1 VPQVIPPPTAFLRD
15 RHSKTIAYSV
25 LGSGRPI
32 VCDTGF
38 VSHLEVQWSYPPY
51 RRFFEALA
59 RSHQVVRF
67 DLPGIGLG
75 DPTGNVV
82 ELDDDVA
89 VLEDLV
95 DGLALKSVDLFGAS
109 QAAAVMI
116 AYAARHPERVGK
128 LVVYGG
134 YAHGAALSPSEVQL
148 AIIQLVRTHWGLASS
163 ALADV
168 FIAGADDEARQFFVK
183 ATRAAASPESAE
195 RRMAECFRTDIRDV
209 LASVRAPTL
218 AMHRVDDHNVRI
230 EHGQGLAAGVPGARF
245 LPLDGRAHVWY
256 VGDMESVLNPTLE
269 FLGDRFRVRAERHH
283 LSARERQVA
292 ALVSLGL
299 SNAEIASRL
308 GIVERTAEAHVEHIR
323 DKLDFS
329 SRAQIAAWAVKH
341 LAGEVPR

>member
-1 VPQVIPPPTAFLRD
+1 MRQSTAFLPD
-15 RHSKTIAYSV
+15 RHGKLIAYSS
-25 LGSGRPI
+25 LGEGRPL

-38 VSHLEVQWSYPPY
+38 VSHLEIQWEYAPY

-89 VLEDLV
+89 VLEDLI
-95 DGLALKSVDLFGAS
+95 DGLAFQSVDLFGAS

-116 AYAARHPERVGK
+116 SYAVRHPERVGR

-134 YAHGAALSPSEVQL
+134 YADGAALSPAEVQA
-148 AIIQLVRTHWGLASS
+148 AIVQLVRTHWGLASS

-183 ATRAAASPESAE
+183 TTRAAASPLAAE
-195 RRMAECFRTDIRDV
+195 RRMAECFRTDIRNV
-209 LASVRAPTL
+209 LQAVRAPTL
-218 AMHRVDDHNVRI
+218 VLHRRDDRNVRI
-230 EHGQGLAAGVPGARF
+230 EHGQALAAGIPGARF
-245 LPLDGRAHVWY
+245 ISLDGRAHVWY

-269 FLGDRFRVRAERHH
+269 FLGDKFRLRAERHQ

-292 ALVSLGL
+292 ALVSRGL
-299 SNAEIASRL
+299 SNAEIAAQL
-308 GIVERTAEAHVEHIR
+308 AIAERTAEAHVEHIR
-323 DKLDFS
+323 DKLAFN
-329 SRAQIAAWAVKH
+329 SRSQIAAWAVKH
-341 LAGEVPR
+341 LV